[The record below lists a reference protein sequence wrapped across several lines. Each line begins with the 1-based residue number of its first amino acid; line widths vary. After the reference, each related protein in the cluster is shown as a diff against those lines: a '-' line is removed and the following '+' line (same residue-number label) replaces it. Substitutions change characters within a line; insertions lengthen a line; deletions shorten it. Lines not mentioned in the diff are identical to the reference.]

1 MADYNFIVDNGVIV
15 PDTADIK
22 TAVEQEFKTA
32 LGERMSTA
40 PDTPQG
46 RLISVET
53 DARTAVVR
61 NNAQLANQINPNLAV
76 GIFLE
81 AISAFLDIGRNPAS
95 YSVIPGVEV
104 TGIPLTQ
111 VAQGSRARSRTG
123 DVFAAVSTVTLNS
136 AGRAVVDF
144 VAVETGPVTCVPGDL
159 VTVVDA
165 VLGWET
171 VYNSNAAVPG
181 EAEQSDV
188 SLRLERQVR
197 LANQGISTMEAQI
210 SGLYGVPGVKS
221 LSFLENI
228 SHNFETVEG
237 IYMKPHSVWACV
249 HGGTDADIA
258 TSLLNEKTA
267 GAGWNGAVS
276 VTVTEPHAEIPYTVL
291 FDRPKDVPI
300 KISVTVRR
308 GTVEQVKSAILQYAN
323 GEIDGERGFIV
334 GGDVSPFE
342 IAGAINLYRTEIFV
356 KSLLVARGNDPL
368 TANQVVI
375 AKNEIPSITNGN
387 IVVVIDGKN

>member
-1 MADYNFIVDNGVIV
+1 MADYNFIADNGVIV
-15 PDTADIK
+15 ADTADIK
-22 TAVEQEFKTA
+22 EGVEQEFRAA

-46 RLISVET
+46 RLISAET

-81 AISAFLDIGRNPAS
+81 AISAFLDIGRTPAS
-95 YSVIPGVEV
+95 RSVISGVEV

-111 VAQGSRARSRTG
+111 VAQGSRARSRAG
-123 DVFAAVSTVTLNS
+123 DVFATASAVILNS

-159 VTVVDA
+159 STVVDA

-171 VYNSNAAVPG
+171 VYNGNAAVPG
-181 EAEQSDV
+181 ESEQSDV

-221 LSFLENI
+221 LTFLENI

-249 HGGTDADIA
+249 HGGTDADVA
-258 TSLLNEKTA
+258 MSLLKNKTD
-267 GAGWNGAVS
+267 GAGWNGAIA
-276 VTVTEPHAEIPYTVL
+276 VTVVEPNAQIPYTVL
-291 FDRPKDVPI
+291 FDRPKEVPI
-300 KISVTVRR
+300 KISVTVKR
-308 GTVEQVKSAILQYAN
+308 GTVEQVKAAILQYAN

-356 KSLLVARGNDPL
+356 RKLLVARGNDQL
-368 TANQVVI
+368 TAAEIII
-375 AKNEIPSITNGN
+375 AKNERPSITAEN
-387 IVVVIDGKN
+387 IHVVIDG

>member
-1 MADYNFIVDNGVIV
+1 MADYNFIADNGVIV

-22 TAVEQEFKTA
+22 EGVEQEFKTA

-46 RLISVET
+46 RLISAET

-81 AISAFLDIGRNPAS
+81 AISAFLDIGRAPAS

-111 VAQGSRARSRTG
+111 VAKGSRARSRAG
-123 DVFAAVSTVTLNS
+123 DVFAAASAVILNS

-144 VAVETGPVTCVPGDL
+144 VAAEAGPVTCVPGDL
-159 VTVVDA
+159 ITVVDA

-171 VYNSNAAVPG
+171 VYNGNAAVPG
-181 EAEQSDV
+181 EDRQSDE
-188 SLRLERQVR
+188 SLRLERRVR

-228 SHNFETVEG
+228 SHNFETVDG

-249 HGGTDADIA
+249 HGGTDADVA
-258 TSLLNEKTA
+258 MSLLKNKTD

-276 VTVTEPHAEIPYTVL
+276 VTVIEPNAEIPYTVL

-308 GTVEQVKSAILQYAN
+308 GTVDQVKAAIMQYVN

-356 KSLLVARGNDPL
+356 KSLLVARAGEPL
-368 TANQVVI
+368 AATEVAI
-375 AKNEIPSITNGN
+375 ARNEIPAIKAEN
-387 IVVVIDGKN
+387 INVTVGS

>member
-1 MADYNFIVDNGVIV
+1 MADYKYIADNGVIV

-22 TAVEQEFKTA
+22 AEVEQEFKTA
-32 LGERMSTA
+32 LGERMSVS
-40 PDTPQG
+40 PNTPQG
-46 RLISVET
+46 RLISTET
-53 DARTAVVR
+53 DVRTAVVR

-76 GIFLE
+76 GVFLE

-111 VAQGSRARSRTG
+111 IAQGSRARSRSG
-123 DVFAAVSTVTLNS
+123 DTFATVSTITLSS

-144 VAVETGPVTCVPGDL
+144 VATETGPVTCVPGDL
-159 VTVVDA
+159 ITVVDA

-171 VYNSNAAVPG
+171 VYNVNAAVPG
-181 EAEQSDV
+181 EDEQSDI
-188 SLRLERQVR
+188 SLRLERQLR

-210 SGLYGVPGVKS
+210 SGLYGLPGVKS

-249 HGGTDADIA
+249 YGGTDADIA
-258 TSLLNEKTA
+258 MSLLKNKTD
-267 GAGWNGAVS
+267 GAAWNGAVS
-276 VTVTEPHAEIPYTVL
+276 VTVIEPHAEIPYTVL
-291 FDRPKDVPI
+291 FDRPIDVPI
-300 KISVTVRR
+300 QISVTVRR
-308 GTVEQVKSAILQYAN
+308 GTVDQVKAAIMQYAD

-342 IAGAINLYRTEIFV
+342 LAGAINLYRTDIFV
-356 KSLLVARGNDPL
+356 KNLLVARTGQPL
-368 TANQVVI
+368 TANQVII
-375 AKNEIPSITNGN
+375 AKNEKPSIKPEN
-387 IVVVIDGKN
+387 ISVTVDS

>member
-1 MADYNFIVDNGVIV
+1 MADYKFIADNGVIV

-22 TAVEQEFKTA
+22 TEVEQEFKAA
-32 LGERMSTA
+32 LGERLSTA

-46 RLISVET
+46 RLISTET

-81 AISAFLDIGRNPAS
+81 AISAFLDIGRTPAS
-95 YSVIPGVEV
+95 HSVISGVEV

-111 VAQGSRARSRTG
+111 IAQGSRARSRAG
-123 DVFAAVSTVTLNS
+123 DVFATASTVVLNS
-136 AGRAVVDF
+136 SGRAVVDF
-144 VAVETGPVTCVPGDL
+144 VAVDTGPVTCVPGDL
-159 VTVVDA
+159 ITVVDA

-171 VYNSNAAVPG
+171 VYNGNAAVVG

-210 SGLYGVPGVKS
+210 SGLYGVSGVKS

-249 HGGTDADIA
+249 YGGSNADIA
-258 TSLLNEKTA
+258 MSLLKNKTD
-267 GAGWNGAVS
+267 GAAWNGAVS
-276 VTVTEPHAEIPYTVL
+276 TTVIEPYAQIPYSVL

-300 KISVTVRR
+300 RISVTVRR
-308 GTVEQVKSAILQYAN
+308 GTVDQVKTAIMQYAN

-342 IAGAINLYRTEIFV
+342 LAGAINLYRPEIFV
-356 KSLLVARGNDPL
+356 KSLLVARGSGTL
-368 TANQVVI
+368 AATEILI
-375 AKNEIPSITNGN
+375 AKNEIPSVKAEN
-387 IVVVIDGKN
+387 INVIVDS

>member
-1 MADYNFIVDNGVIV
+1 MADYNFIADNGVIV

-22 TAVEQEFKTA
+22 EGVEQEFKTA
-32 LGERMSTA
+32 LGVRMSTA

-46 RLISVET
+46 RLISAET

-81 AISAFLDIGRNPAS
+81 AISAFLDIGRAPAS
-95 YSVIPGVEV
+95 HSVIPGVEV

-111 VAQGSRARSRTG
+111 VAQGSRARSRAG
-123 DVFAAVSTVTLNS
+123 DVFATASAVILNS
-136 AGRAVVDF
+136 SGRAVVDF

-159 VTVVDA
+159 STVVDA

-171 VYNSNAAVPG
+171 VYNGNAAVPG
-181 EAEQSDV
+181 EDRQSDE
-188 SLRLERQVR
+188 SLRLKRRVR

-228 SHNFETVEG
+228 SHSFETVEG

-249 HGGTDADIA
+249 HGGANA
-258 TSLLNEKTA
+258 GVAMSLLKNKTD
-267 GAGWNGAVS
+267 GSGWNGAVS
-276 VTVTEPHAEIPYTVL
+276 VTVIEPNAEIPYTVL

-308 GTVEQVKSAILQYAN
+308 GTVDQVKTAIMQYAN

-356 KSLLVARGNDPL
+356 RKLLVSRGGDPL
-368 TANQVVI
+368 AATEVSI
-375 AKNEIPSITNGN
+375 AKNEIPTIKAED
-387 IVVVIDGKN
+387 IAVILDS